1 MTTKDIKERIWLI
14 ADGIPLKLD
23 NMTIKTTDSGKLLV
37 SGWTNTI
44 HFENISR
51 ENVLVELASLKDS
64 YAELLKAYNEL
75 NDIVR
80 MNNLTIEFHMAYND
94 AGKVGIGLCSEID
107 GKLNWYID

>member
-23 NMTIKTTDSGKLLV
+23 NMTIRTTDSDKLLV
-37 SGWTNTI
+37 TGWTSTI

-51 ENVLVELASLKDS
+51 KNVLVELACLKDS
-64 YAELLKAYNEL
+64 YAKLSKTYNEI

-80 MNNLTIEFHMAYND
+80 MNNLTIEFHIAYDD
-94 AGKVGIGLCSEID
+94 AGKVDIGLC
-107 GKLNWYID
+107 